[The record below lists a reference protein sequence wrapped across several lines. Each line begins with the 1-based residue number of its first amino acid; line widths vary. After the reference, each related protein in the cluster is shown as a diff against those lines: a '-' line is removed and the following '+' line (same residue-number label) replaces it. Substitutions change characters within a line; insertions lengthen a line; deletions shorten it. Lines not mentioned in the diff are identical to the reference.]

1 MLPQSEQ
8 QCSPNLAATPL
19 RLRISGHRRTRTYLN
34 RLRPDSEEGEEGGSE
49 VRGKG
54 KHGLLWAVRMSAS
67 SRLSDGRQG
76 IQKNMPESVQYF
88 LRKLRDSTRNIE
100 LRGARV
106 RFGDYSFGG

>member
-1 MLPQSEQ
+1 M
-8 QCSPNLAATPL
+8 
-19 RLRISGHRRTRTYLN
+19 
-34 RLRPDSEEGEEGGSE
+34 
-49 VRGKG
+49 RGKG

-76 IQKNMPESVQYF
+76 IQKNMPESVQYL

-106 RFGDYSFGG
+106 RFGDCSFGDRGNNQFISPNLHNFQV